1 MKADSYLIIA
11 AVFSSVAV
19 CPPEE
24 QKRLKGAEPLSLVRC
39 GYVFF
44 IHRPHAAE

>member
-1 MKADSYLIIA
+1 MKADSYLIIV

-24 QKRLKGAEPLSLVRC
+24 QKRLKGAEPLSLVRVRLC
-39 GYVFF
+39 VF